1 MNKTIKV
8 WIAINK
14 NGKLTLHGEYPVR
27 DEKNGKWTSK
37 YPFINS
43 ILYKELSNMISK
55 SSLTWESDPEYME
68 TNL

>member
-27 DEKNGKWTSK
+27 DEKMVNGHQN
-37 YPFINS
+37 IH
-43 ILYKELSNMISK
+43 L
-55 SSLTWESDPEYME
+55 
-68 TNL
+68 